1 MTDIARLGFRVDSS
15 EVESASR
22 DLGQLATQARVTE
35 QATVRSTTAIGRGF
49 AGISRSLG
57 RNSFAVTN
65 AANQFSDLAVQI
77 GAGVS
82 PARALSQQLPQLTA
96 FMGPLAAVIGV
107 ASGVLIGLAGAFF
120 EARRGA
126 EGAADPFDRL
136 SDILT
141 RLQSTQDVLKLSAEE
156 LAETYGRAAGR
167 VREFAVAQSELVASQ
182 LERALSDQ
190 VEILSDATR
199 DFRVAGG
206 QGLFDVGQNIG
217 GAAINIAEE
226 LGVARDVAREL
237 ASAFTAIERANTFGE
252 QQAALET
259 VVSLLNEAGV
269 SASDLPFELQ
279 DALERT
285 LQLSNEF
292 DRAAQAAE
300 DTADAAAGIGPAL
313 SGAAS
318 EAARLAQ
325 NLGLSVASAQAL
337 SSLRNPTTAGD
348 RTGGIGGF
356 ETGDPRSGV
365 GPIFTGPTRTTTNFQ
380 FPGATGR
387 GGGGGGGGAAQLSD
401 AARAAE
407 SVIRQAQQAA
417 VQYSD
422 VVAELDQRLAS
433 GAITAETHADAISL
447 IGERYNETGE
457 ASQQFSTTI
466 KGGLVDILSDFD
478 NAGDAADRLLESVK
492 RLAFELALFGPD
504 GTSGLL
510 GGVLNN
516 TFDGIFGGGGLPSF
530 NGGGFTGSG
539 SRSGGLDGR
548 GGFPAILHPNE
559 YVTDLTRGGA
569 GGGTTVNV
577 INNSGQPVQER
588 RSQGP
593 DGREVVEV
601 IVGEAVERGRLDSQ
615 FGGRFGAAPRGKVR
629 A

>member
-156 LAETYGRAAGR
+156 LAETYGQAAGR

-237 ASAFTAIERANTFGE
+237 AGAFTDIERANTFGE

-300 DTADAAAGIGPAL
+300 DTADAAAGIGPSL

-337 SSLRNPTTAGD
+337 SSLRNPTTVGD

-356 ETGDPRSGV
+356 ETNDPRSGA
-365 GPIFTGPTRTTTNFQ
+365 GPIFTGETRTVTNFE
-380 FPGATGR
+380 FPGAPVASGS
-387 GGGGGGGGAAQLSD
+387 GGGAAQLSD

-417 VQYSD
+417 IQYSD
-422 VVAELDQRLAS
+422 VVAVLDQRLAS
-433 GAITAETHADAISL
+433 GAITQDTYNDAIRRAQEEYAGAGEAAKFFEEQNQTIKDGILDAIVAGGDLAETFEQVARSIA
-447 IGERYNETGE
+447 R
-457 ASQQFSTTI
+457 A
-466 KGGLVDILSDFD
+466 
-478 NAGDAADRLLESVK
+478 
-492 RLAFELALFGPD
+492 AFEAALFG
-504 GTSGLL
+504 SGPLAGGGGSNGIL
-510 GGVLNN
+510 GNLFG
-516 TFDGIFGGGGLPSF
+516 GIFGGF
-530 NGGGFTGSG
+530 
-539 SRSGGLDGR
+539 RASGGPVSAGR
-548 GGFPAILHPNE
+548 AYVVGERRPELFVPNQSGTILPQ
-559 YVTDLTRGGA
+559 VPS

-601 IVGEAVERGRLDSQ
+601 IVGEAVERGKIDRQL
-615 FGGRFGAAPRGKVR
+615 GRRFGTAPRALAR